1 MSSAAS
7 TAPPAQEQTSPA
19 HRRNK
24 PSVSRRAALPLLL
37 GLLVVAGIPVVATV
51 RILDASALRNERAR
65 ADASLQAQLQQAGD
79 TLQGLADNASIRAD
93 DLTRSPALQ
102 RAFLTNDRATI
113 AALARKNP
121 GVVFYLHGSRVAG
134 TVPHAALT
142 RSTSLAFANGA
153 TVGRVVA
160 TLPLSGKLAKRLF
173 GSTTHARTDR
183 LLIVRHGLVPG
194 SGERVRVAGR
204 TIRLGST
211 SYRGGFAPIAN
222 APGTQ
227 LLALRPERAISSS
240 VAPYERRVL
249 YAAIGSFGLL
259 LLAGLLFGGPILRSL
274 GDFRRAVS
282 QAATDSLTGL
292 ANRWRFDEE
301 LALEW
306 RRAERV
312 GDSLALILADLDN
325 FKSVNDGYGH
335 PFGDEVL
342 RQIAEILAGNIRH
355 VDLAARYGGEEFA
368 VIVPEAD
375 LEGAVKL
382 AERLRVALEQHEIEF
397 PGGKRKAVTA
407 SFGVAVK
414 GDLPRAEELIAAADE
429 ALYESK
435 RAGKN
440 QVSPRLAGPDTTP
453 RRPANR
459 RKTAAAKK
467 TPAKKSATR
476 KPATGNS

>member
-7 TAPPAQEQTSPA
+7 AANPAPEATAGSP
-19 HRRNK
+19 RRDK
-24 PSVSRRAALPLLL
+24 PSFTRRSVLQLLI

-51 RILDASALRNERAR
+51 RILDASALRNERAH
-65 ADASLQAQLQQAGD
+65 ADSALRAQLQQAD
-79 TLQGLADNASIRAD
+79 ARLQGLSDNASTHAE
-93 DLTRSPALQ
+93 DLTRQPQLQ
-102 RAFLTNDRATI
+102 RAFLTNDRGAV
-113 AALARKNP
+113 AALARRNP
-121 GVVFYLHGSRVAG
+121 GIVFYLHGRRVAG
-134 TVPHAALT
+134 QVPAAALT
-142 RSTSLAFANGA
+142 RSVSLALNGV

-160 TLPLSGKLAKRLF
+160 TLQLDARLERQLVRA
-173 GSTTHARTDR
+173 TAHAPDDR
-183 LLIVRHGLVPG
+183 LLLVRRGVVLG
-194 SGERVRVAGR
+194 SGERVGVSGQTVTVGGKA
-204 TIRLGST
+204 
-211 SYRGGFAPIAN
+211 YRGGSAPVAN
-222 APGTQ
+222 APGVH
-227 LLALRPERAISSS
+227 LLALRPERAISRA
-240 VAPYERRVL
+240 VAPYEQRVL
-249 YAAIGSFGLL
+249 YAAIGSFALL
-259 LLAGLLFGGPILRSL
+259 VLAGLLFGGPILRSI
-274 GDFRRAVS
+274 GDFRRVVS

-312 GDSLALILADLDN
+312 GDSLGLILADLDD

-335 PFGDEVL
+335 PVGDEVL
-342 RQIAEILAGNIRH
+342 RRIAEILGGNIRQ

-382 AERLRVALEQHEIEF
+382 AERLRTALEENQIEF

-440 QVSPRLAGPDTTP
+440 RVSPRLAEPAGKP
-453 RRPANR
+453 RRPAER
-459 RKTAAAKK
+459 RKKKPAAKK
-467 TPAKKSATR
+467 
-476 KPATGNS
+476 PATKAKPSP

>member
-1 MSSAAS
+1 MSTAASAA
-7 TAPPAQEQTSPA
+7 TPAQEQTAPD

-37 GLLVVAGIPVVATV
+37 GLLLVAGIPVVATV

-79 TLQGLADNASIRAD
+79 RLQGLADNASSRAD
-93 DLTRSPALQ
+93 GLSGSPALQ
-102 RAFLTNDRATI
+102 RAFLTNDQAAI

-121 GVVFYLHGSRVAG
+121 GVVFYLRGSRVAG
-134 TVPHAALT
+134 SVPREAIT
-142 RSTSLAFANGA
+142 RSISLVLNGT
-153 TVGRVVA
+153 TVGRIVA
-160 TLPLSGKLAKRLF
+160 TLPLGGKLAKRLL
-173 GSTTHARTDR
+173 GSTTHERADQ
-183 LLIVRHGLVPG
+183 LLIVRHGVVLG
-194 SGERVRVAGR
+194 SGERVRLVGR
-204 TIRLGST
+204 TIRLGDK
-211 SYRGGFAPIAN
+211 SYRAGFSPIPN
-222 APGTQ
+222 APGTH
-227 LLALRPERAISSS
+227 LLALRPERAISQSI
-240 VAPYERRVL
+240 APYEHRIL

-274 GDFRRAVS
+274 GDFRRVVS

-312 GDSLALILADLDN
+312 GDSLALILLDLDN

-335 PFGDEVL
+335 PVGDEVL
-342 RQIAEILAGNIRH
+342 RQITEILAGNIRH

-375 LEGAVKL
+375 LEGAVNL

-397 PGGKRKAVTA
+397 PGGKRRAVTA
-407 SFGVAVK
+407 SFGAAVK

-440 QVSPRLAGPDTTP
+440 QVSPRLAGPDKKP
-453 RRPANR
+453 LRPAER
-459 RKTAAAKK
+459 RKTGPAVKK
-467 TPAKKSATR
+467 ATA
-476 KPATGNS
+476 PGNS